1 MRINET
7 NYGFYSYQN
16 QLNRKNTENI
26 TKKSSS
32 SSAEVEI
39 SSRGKEISQ
48 AVMSEQAQRQK
59 RVQELK
65 QQISDGTYQVD
76 SKKVAEKMI
85 DFWK

>member
-1 MRINET
+1 MRINDT
-7 NYGFYSYQN
+7 NYGLYSYQN
-16 QLNRKNTENI
+16 QLNRKNTTNI
-26 TKKSSS
+26 TKKSS

-48 AVMSEQAQRQK
+48 AAMSEQAQRQK

-65 QQISDGTYQVD
+65 QQISNGTYQVD
-76 SKKVAEKMI
+76 SKKVAEKML

>member
-1 MRINET
+1 MRINDT
-7 NYGFYSYQN
+7 NYGFYSYQK

-48 AVMSEQAQRQK
+48 AAMSEQAQRQK

-65 QQISDGTYQVD
+65 QQINNGTYQVD